1 MRDYDNDILTPV
13 ESMVEIREERVYDER
28 PSLPPLGELNLKEY
42 KPKKQEILREY
53 EIRIKF
59 LSVGCVVNVGCK
71 EIPFRSVKE
80 AMDNINKYVENP
92 YEEGKK
98 WHSIFDG
105 EE

>member
-1 MRDYDNDILTPV
+1 MRDYDVNETGMEQPV
-13 ESMVEIREERVYDER
+13 EMREERVYDGRECV
-28 PSLPPLGELNLKEY
+28 SLGELNLKEC
-42 KPKKQEILREY
+42 KPKMKQSILRDY

-59 LSVGCVVNVGCK
+59 LSVGCIISVGCK

-80 AMDNINKYVENP
+80 AMEELNKYVENP

>member
-1 MRDYDNDILTPV
+1 MRDYDNDVLRPF
-13 ESMVEIREERVYDER
+13 EQPVEIREERVEM
-28 PSLPPLGELNLKEY
+28 SELKIPEY
-42 KPKKQEILREY
+42 KLKKQEILKEY
-53 EIRIKF
+53 EIRIRF
-59 LSVGCVVNVGCK
+59 LSVGCIVNVGCK

-80 AMDNINKYVENP
+80 AMDKINKYVENP